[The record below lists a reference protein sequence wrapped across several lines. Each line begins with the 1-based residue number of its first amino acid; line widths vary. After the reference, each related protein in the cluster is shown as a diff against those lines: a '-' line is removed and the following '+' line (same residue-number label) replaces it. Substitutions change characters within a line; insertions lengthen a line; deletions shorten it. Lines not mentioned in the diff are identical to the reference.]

1 MQYRTIRAAAS
12 AEFVEKRSRFIGY
25 ISPVTTQQGRDSV
38 HRFDKVEAL
47 GRDAQCPGIYN
58 QKWQHLPLF
67 G

>member
-25 ISPVTTQQGRDSV
+25 ISPVTTQQDAV
-38 HRFDKVEAL
+38 AL
-47 GRDAQCPGIYN
+47 GRNAQCPGIYN
-58 QKWQHLPLF
+58 KRWQHLPLF